1 MLALSTCAAGLITRQ
16 EGDIQGSMEL
26 FQKAVRLN
34 PNNAANIKQV
44 ARSRFLLGRHKAALD
59 AYAEALTLNPHDW
72 EVVHNQ
78 GVCYIYL
85 KDFG

>member
-1 MLALSTCAAGLITRQ
+1 MLSLSTCAAGLITRQ

-44 ARSRFLLGRHKAALD
+44 ARSLYVALI
-59 AYAEALTLNPHDW
+59 
-72 EVVHNQ
+72 Q
-78 GVCYIYL
+78 Q
-85 KDFG
+85 

>member
-1 MLALSTCAAGLITRQ
+1 MALCNPDHYMLALSTFAAGLITRQ

-44 ARSRFLLGRHKAALD
+44 ARSRYIALI
-59 AYAEALTLNPHDW
+59 
-72 EVVHNQ
+72 Q
-78 GVCYIYL
+78 Q
-85 KDFG
+85 